1 MSSKSIKLIFFTG
14 IMLMLSFILVAY
26 YLYAQ
31 RHPNEYY
38 LDLNLKSKA
47 LKSARYQAPALTSL
61 KKNIVYLGKR
71 RLYYV
76 YIPTQIKSTMPVL
89 LALHGSSRTGA
100 SLMDSWRDT
109 AESEGFIVIA
119 PNGLNNRWLLGDNN
133 AAFFSSVIEE
143 VLQANNIMASEI
155 FMFGHSNG
163 AKKAI
168 ALAAHNPDLFDGVV
182 AHAGTLPIEAKQGL
196 QVNSHSGFKLGL
208 LLGGRDHLFS
218 IASARQTLR
227 WLASMGMD
235 SHLFVLNGHSHWYY
249 DDAPQI
255 NALAWWY
262 LNSDTDV
269 LEARE

>member
-1 MSSKSIKLIFFTG
+1 M
-14 IMLMLSFILVAY
+14 
-26 YLYAQ
+26 
-31 RHPNEYY
+31 
-38 LDLNLKSKA
+38 NLK
-47 LKSARYQAPALTSL
+47 TL
-61 KKNIVYLGKR
+61 KKFEGSESQGYQ
-71 RLYYV
+71 
-76 YIPTQIKSTMPVL
+76 QIKVAVPFLVPFL
-89 LALHGSSRTGA
+89 V
-100 SLMDSWRDT
+100 
-109 AESEGFIVIA
+109 F
-119 PNGLNNRWLLGDNN
+119 
-133 AAFFSSVIEE
+133 
-143 VLQANNIMASEI
+143 MASEI

-182 AHAGTLPIEAKQGL
+182 AHAGTLPIETKQGP
-196 QVNSHSGFKLGL
+196 QVNPYTGFKLGL

-269 LEARE
+269 VEARE